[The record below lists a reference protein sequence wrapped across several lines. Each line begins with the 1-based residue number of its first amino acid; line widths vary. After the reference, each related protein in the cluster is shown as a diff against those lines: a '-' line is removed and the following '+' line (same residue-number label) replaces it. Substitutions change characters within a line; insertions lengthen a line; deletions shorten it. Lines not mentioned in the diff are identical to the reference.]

1 MAPTLQVGLEA
12 KLDKLQEGFD
22 QAVKMSEE
30 AVQKI
35 EESFSN
41 ANPKLSGF
49 LGGLTGGLIG
59 AGAAEGLGRVL
70 DAIKNIVHELA
81 NLDTIAR
88 RVGLTLDELQ
98 AFRFAASTSGVSE
111 GDFASG
117 LNQMAARLNEAGRK
131 ENDLT
136 KLFEANNL
144 SVKDTNGNLMT
155 MVDLLTRVAA
165 LVKNART
172 EQDKFKIAELAGATK
187 ELVPFLERGAEAI
200 TQVAVEAEKSGNI
213 IDEATIKKAA
223 EFDQK

>member
-81 NLDTIAR
+81 NLETVAR

-117 LNQMAARLNEAGRK
+117 LNQMA
-131 ENDLT
+131 
-136 KLFEANNL
+136 
-144 SVKDTNGNLMT
+144 SP
-155 MVDLLTRVAA
+155 LTRPSPLADAGFELMSV
-165 LVKNART
+165 
-172 EQDKFKIAELAGATK
+172 IASNIAISGSIFA
-187 ELVPFLERGAEAI
+187 VPPSIGRRI
-200 TQVAVEAEKSGNI
+200 RVPKWHNI
-213 IDEATIKKAA
+213 NM
-223 EFDQK
+223 FDQAGCRGLRNGHLRNKAMIRKARRPLCPPD